1 MIMEIIQGKIIDI
14 TLEGLLIKAPY
25 TNIDRA
31 CLRKYSMVDI
41 GLNDGRYISSEQRK
55 KAYALMNDISE
66 WSGYLPEY
74 VKRLMKAE
82 FVVKRMQ
89 SLNKEIFSL
98 SNCDMTTA
106 KEFITYLI
114 DFIIEYDIPTKQPL
128 SELCKVLMKLHQ
140 Q

>member
-1 MIMEIIQGKIIDI
+1 M
-14 TLEGLLIKAPY
+14 T
-25 TNIDRA
+25 
-31 CLRKYSMVDI
+31 VDI
-41 GLNDGRYISSEQRK
+41 SVVSKEKSLRIDERYIRVERISSQ
-55 KAYALMNDISE
+55 IC
-66 WSGYLPEY
+66 
-74 VKRLMKAE
+74 KRLMKAE

-128 SELCKVLMKLHQ
+128 SKLCEDINKYIYMCLLHKSVVYVALKQ
-140 Q
+140 NYIM